1 MLDPS
6 TGDGLAAAPEELPPL
21 TAEETLEELR
31 AAGVRAVIVGTGK
44 DAQVRYGRRAVRAV
58 ARVMDAFARSS
69 HRQELRLSEDPS
81 PLKTYLEAASV
92 LPDPFGY
99 RLDMANTITD
109 EVNRRRAAGQPA
121 ALTADEQ
128 AKREARKTARQQRKA
143 ALAYRRAQAQHAGHR
158 RLSRFNAAVPKD
170 LR

>member
-1 MLDPS
+1 MLDND
-6 TGDGLAAAPEELPPL
+6 TGDGLAAAADEPPPL
-21 TAEETLEELR
+21 TAEETLDQMR

-99 RLDMANTITD
+99 RLDMANAITD
-109 EVNRRRAAGQPA
+109 EVNCRRAAGQPA
-121 ALTADEQ
+121 ALSADEQ
-128 AKREARKTARQQRKA
+128 AKRAAKQTARQQRKDL
-143 ALAYRRAQAQHAGHR
+143 LAYRRAQAQAAGYR
-158 RLSRFNAAVPKD
+158 RLSRYNQDVEAS
-170 LR
+170 R